1 MLSRREHFK
10 QNFDAAWASDS
21 SNSPEAPR
29 ESENANN
36 FFPQTEIRPIL
47 LPVAEPETDRVRM
60 LREQGRIYRSGDV
73 SMGSEGREIFYSKRP

>member
-21 SNSPEAPR
+21 WNSPESVR
-29 ESENANN
+29 ESEDKNN
-36 FFPQTEIRPIL
+36 LFHQTEIRPIL

-60 LREQGRIYRSGDV
+60 LARARKDISLW
-73 SMGSEGREIFYSKRP
+73 